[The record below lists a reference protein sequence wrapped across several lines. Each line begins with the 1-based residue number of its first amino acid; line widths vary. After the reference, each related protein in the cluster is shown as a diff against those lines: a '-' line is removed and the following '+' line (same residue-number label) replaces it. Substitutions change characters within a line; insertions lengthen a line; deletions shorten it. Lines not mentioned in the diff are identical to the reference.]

1 MYVCLLFCCCIPAG
15 TVRFEKSTKNEYQPF
30 LPVYASD
37 ARFLATE
44 PMRFISR
51 ESYHG
56 RSLYPFAFSGTCA
69 AAFAATFAATS
80 AATFSA
86 VHAFDTAKIEVR
98 RGERKFLTVPGRYGM
113 YVGTTV
119 TAGCI
124 AHPGGLRENCERVA
138 REFCE
143 RIARENPVLDT
154 LGHSRAYKYAATVRQ
169 QHMHTSTLSSTAS
182 TYRNLCFLFAR
193 FSSSLLLTQNN
204 Y

>member
-1 MYVCLLFCCCIPAG
+1 
-15 TVRFEKSTKNEYQPF
+15 
-30 LPVYASD
+30 
-37 ARFLATE
+37 
-44 PMRFISR
+44 MRFISR

-124 AHPGGLRENCERVA
+124 AHPGGLRENCERIA
-138 REFCE
+138 REFA
-143 RIARENPVLDT
+143 RGLRENPVLDT
-154 LGHSRAYKYAATVRQ
+154 VGHSRAYTYAATVRQ
-169 QHMHTSTLSSTAS
+169 QHIHTSTTILRCRALFTLSSTTS

-193 FSSSLLLTQNN
+193 ISSSLLLIQDN